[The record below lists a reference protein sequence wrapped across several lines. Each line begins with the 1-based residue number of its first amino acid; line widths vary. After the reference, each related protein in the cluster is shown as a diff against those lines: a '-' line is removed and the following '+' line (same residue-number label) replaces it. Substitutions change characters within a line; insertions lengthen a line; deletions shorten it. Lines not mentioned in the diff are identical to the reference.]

1 VLKKFNSFLIN
12 GDFPAPKK
20 VVTEVIQGEEEEQGK
35 EKEEVE
41 PANNDAPM

>member
-1 VLKKFNSFLIN
+1 MLKKFNSFLIN

-20 VVTEVIQGEEEEQGK
+20 VVTEVIQGEEEEQEK